1 MSLLVTDAV
10 VLHAF
15 DYLESSRILRLATR
29 EAGVQTVLAKGAR
42 RSKRRF
48 GSAVDLFA
56 EGVAQLHVKA
66 GRDLHTLS
74 TFEVTRS
81 RAQLATDLERFAA
94 ANALAELAL
103 RFVQPEA
110 HPVLYERLVA
120 ALDAVAA
127 AAPATAR
134 EAALAGAWALV
145 ADMGFAPALDQCASC
160 HAAIPAD
167 EPVMFSHPAGG
178 ALCMRCARQLPGS
191 HNVPAS
197 AREAVR
203 RWLAGERTRALDE
216 GEGRAHQRLLREFL
230 VEHLGDGRP
239 LRAFEVWEKG
249 RWSAEPAGVEHRGAE
264 PRGAEPRGAE
274 PAS

>member
-15 DYLESSRILRLATR
+15 NYLESSRILRLATR
-29 EAGVQTVLAKGAR
+29 EAGVVSVLAKGAR
-42 RSKRRF
+42 RSKKRF

-56 EGVAQLHVKA
+56 EGVAQLYVKT
-66 GRDLHTLS
+66 GRELHTLS
-74 TFEVTRS
+74 SFEVSRS
-81 RAQLATDLERFAA
+81 RAQLALDLERFAA

-103 RFVQPEA
+103 RFVQAEA
-110 HPVLYERLVA
+110 HPSLYDRLVA

-127 AAPATAR
+127 ATPDTAR

-160 HAAIPAD
+160 HTAIAAD

-178 ALCMRCARQLPGS
+178 ALCVRCARQLPGS
-191 HNVPAS
+191 RNVPAS
-197 AREAVR
+197 ARAAVR
-203 RWLAGERTRALDE
+203 RWIAGERAVALDE

-230 VEHLGDGRP
+230 VEHLGDDRP

-249 RWSAEPAGVEHRGAE
+249 RWSADPGGAAS
-264 PRGAEPRGAE
+264 RDAE
-274 PAS
+274 PAP

>member
-10 VLHAF
+10 VLHTF

-29 EAGVQTVLAKGAR
+29 EAGVQSVLAKGAR
-42 RSKRRF
+42 RSRRRF

-56 EGVAQLHVKA
+56 EGVAQLYVKP

-81 RAQLATDLERFAA
+81 RAQLAMDLDRFAA
-94 ANALAELAL
+94 ASALAELAL
-103 RFVQPEA
+103 RFVQPEP
-110 HPVLYERLVA
+110 HPALYERLTA

-127 AAPATAR
+127 AGPSAAR

-145 ADMGFAPALDQCASC
+145 ADMGFAPSLDLCASC
-160 HAAIPAD
+160 HTPIPAA

-191 HNVPAS
+191 RNVPAS
-197 AREAVR
+197 ARDAVR
-203 RWLAGERTRALDE
+203 AWIAGDQPRVLDE

-230 VEHLGDGRP
+230 VEHLGDDRP
-239 LRAFEVWEKG
+239 LRAFELWEKG
-249 RWSAEPAGVEHRGAE
+249 RWSAEPGA
-264 PRGAEPRGAE
+264 AEPRGAE
-274 PAS
+274 PAT

>member
-15 DYLESSRILRLATR
+15 NYLESSRILRLATR
-29 EAGVQTVLAKGAR
+29 EAGVVSVLAKGAR
-42 RSKRRF
+42 RSRKRF

-56 EGVAQLHVKA
+56 EGVAQLYVKA

-74 TFEVTRS
+74 SFEVSRS
-81 RAQLATDLERFAA
+81 RAQLAMDLERFAA

-103 RFVQPEA
+103 RFVQAEA
-110 HPVLYERLVA
+110 HPSLYDRLVA

-127 AAPATAR
+127 ATPDTAR

-160 HAAIPAD
+160 HAAIAPD

-191 HNVPAS
+191 RNVPPS
-197 AREAVR
+197 ARAAVR
-203 RWLAGERTRALDE
+203 RWIAGERAVTLDE
-216 GEGRAHQRLLREFL
+216 AEGRAHQRLLREFL
-230 VEHLGDGRP
+230 VEHLGDDRP

-249 RWSAEPAGVEHRGAE
+249 RWNAGPRAAEPA
-264 PRGAEPRGAE
+264 P
-274 PAS
+274 

>member
-10 VLHAF
+10 VLHVF

-29 EAGVQTVLAKGAR
+29 EAGVQSVLAKGAR
-42 RSKRRF
+42 RSRKRF

-56 EGVAQLHVKA
+56 EGVAQLYIKP
-66 GRDLHTLS
+66 GRDLHTLAS
-74 TFEVTRS
+74 FEVTRS
-81 RAQLATDLERFAA
+81 RAALAMDLERFASA
-94 ANALAELAL
+94 SALAELAL

-110 HPVLYERLVA
+110 HASLYERLTA

-127 AAPATAR
+127 ADASAAR

-145 ADMGFAPALDQCASC
+145 SELGFAPAVDQCASC

-167 EPVMFSHPAGG
+167 EPAMFSHPAGG

-191 HNVPAS
+191 RSVPSS
-197 AREAVR
+197 ARAALR
-203 RWLAGERTRALDE
+203 DWIAGRPSPPLGD

-249 RWSAEPAGVEHRGAE
+249 RWSAEPA
-264 PRGAEPRGAE
+264 P
-274 PAS
+274 